1 MRSATVKHTLVALM
15 QDHPGVLNRVV
26 SLIRRRNFNID
37 SLTVGQSETPGISR
51 MTLVV
56 HASEVEQIIKQLYR
70 LIEVLKVSDVSL
82 DPVVEREIALVKLHA
97 TRPSRAELVAL
108 ANVFEAKVVDVGP
121 TSMIVEMTGAPL
133 DVERFV
139 ELVRPFGIKEMMR
152 TGRIAMVR
160 GPSTHRVAPDAMAAE
175 TPRAAEAPLAA
186 V

>member
-1 MRSATVKHTLVALM
+1 MKHTLVALM

-37 SLTVGQSETPGISR
+37 SLTVGHSETPGISR

-56 HASEVEQIIKQLYR
+56 HAADVEQIIKQLYR
-70 LIEVLKVSDVSL
+70 LIEVLKVSDVSM
-82 DPVVEREIALVKLHA
+82 DPVVEREIALIKLHVN
-97 TRPSRAELVAL
+97 RPSRAELVAL
-108 ANVFEAKVVDVGP
+108 SNVFEAKIVDVGP
-121 TSMIVEMTGAPL
+121 TSMIVEMTGAPH

-160 GPSTHRVAPDAMAAE
+160 GPSTHRVAAESAASD

>member
-1 MRSATVKHTLVALM
+1 MKHTLVALM

-26 SLIRRRNFNID
+26 SLVRRRNFNID
-37 SLTVGQSETPGISR
+37 SLTVGHSETPGISR

-56 HASEVEQIIKQLYR
+56 DAADVEQIIKQLYR
-70 LIEVLKVSDVSL
+70 LIEVLKVSDVTL
-82 DPVVEREIALVKLHA
+82 DPVVEREIALIKLHVN
-97 TRPSRAELVAL
+97 RPSRAELVAL
-108 ANVFEAKVVDVGP
+108 ASVFHAKVVDVGP
-121 TSMIVEMTGAPL
+121 TSMIVEITGVPD

-160 GPSTHRVAPDAMAAE
+160 GPQTHRVAAE
-175 TPRAAEAPLAA
+175 TEPVESPRATEPELATA